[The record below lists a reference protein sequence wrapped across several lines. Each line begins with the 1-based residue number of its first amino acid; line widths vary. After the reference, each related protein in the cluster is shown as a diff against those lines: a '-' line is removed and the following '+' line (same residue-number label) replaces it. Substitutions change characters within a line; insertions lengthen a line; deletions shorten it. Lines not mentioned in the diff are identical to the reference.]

1 MIPDTE
7 AGDMNTTSNR
17 PSTEHLHR
25 MVWQAWLQL
34 KQARA
39 DCDVTAML
47 EAEGEM
53 NTLLDQLAARK
64 LAAA

>member
-1 MIPDTE
+1 MDTASE
-7 AGDMNTTSNR
+7 R
-17 PSTEHLHR
+17 PSTEHLQR

-39 DCDVTAML
+39 DCDITAML
-47 EAEGEM
+47 EVEGEM
-53 NTLLDQLAARK
+53 NILLDQLAARK